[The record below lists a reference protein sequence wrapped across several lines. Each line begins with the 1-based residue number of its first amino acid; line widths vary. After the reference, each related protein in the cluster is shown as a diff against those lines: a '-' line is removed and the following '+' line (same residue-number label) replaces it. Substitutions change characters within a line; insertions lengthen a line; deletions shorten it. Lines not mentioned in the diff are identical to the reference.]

1 MPQLDPAT
9 FPTQLF
15 WLALTFIPLYLILW
29 RSVLP
34 KIASTL
40 EDRQRRLEDDF
51 EKAAALRKE
60 AEMVLAEYQKTR
72 AEAEAKAQSAM
83 REAQEQMAAQASK
96 AHAELSERLGQQ
108 VAEAE
113 ARIEEAKR
121 TAAASIKQAATEIA
135 ASAAGR
141 LIGSDIDPKDCEAA
155 VDAAMK
161 AQS

>member
-29 RSVLP
+29 RNVLP

-83 REAQEQMAAQASK
+83 REAQEEMAA
-96 AHAELSERLGQQ
+96 
-108 VAEAE
+108 
-113 ARIEEAKR
+113 
-121 TAAASIKQAATEIA
+121 
-135 ASAAGR
+135 
-141 LIGSDIDPKDCEAA
+141 
-155 VDAAMK
+155 
-161 AQS
+161 

>member
-1 MPQLDPAT
+1 MPQFNPEV

-15 WLALTFIPLYLILW
+15 WLALTFILLYVILW
-29 RSVLP
+29 RNVLP

-40 EDRQRRLEDDF
+40 EDRRRRLDDDF

-60 AEMVLAEYQKTR
+60 AEMVLAEYEKTR

-83 REAQEQMAAQASK
+83 REAQEEMAAQAAK
-96 AHAELSERLGQQ
+96 AHAALSQKLGQQ

-113 ARIEEAKR
+113 ARIDEAKR
-121 TAAASIKQAATEIA
+121 TAAASIRQAAAEIS
-135 ASAAGR
+135 ASAASR
-141 LIGSDIDPKDCEAA
+141 LIGSDVDPKDCEAA
-155 VDAAMK
+155 VNAAMK